1 MKNHLTPAEV
11 NAIYAE
17 LAASNGNAMP
27 LRDPVL
33 LEMACARPQL
43 AGYGD
48 AVADA
53 AVLVET
59 LVATRPFGNANEA
72 TAFAALQATLDLN
85 DLELACSP
93 TEALRAWD
101 EWLGKPPEWKSLER
115 WLRLVVDQKKAA

>member
-1 MKNHLTPAEV
+1 MKHYLTPAEV
-11 NAIYAE
+11 NALYAE
-17 LAASNGNAMP
+17 IAANTGDAMP

-33 LEMACARPQL
+33 LELACARPQL

-48 AVADA
+48 TVADA

-59 LVATRPFGNANEA
+59 LVATRPFANLNEA

-85 DLELACSP
+85 DLELGCSA

-101 EWLGKPPEWKSLER
+101 EWLGKPADWKSLER
-115 WLRLVVDQKKAA
+115 WLRLVVDTKKAA